1 MNQSNSHKE
10 VQLSFKL
17 DQFRLKPLWAILA
30 SLVLGSYLFYFH
42 LPVLNLRFL
51 QWIPALLFV
60 LLPLWGIAR
69 FRKPLGILYF
79 LLGALLL
86 ILPLF
91 SSPLFNSTKYR
102 NLINT
107 VEESK
112 FSEAVSPINM
122 ANVPIIDEAFAASLA
137 EKKLGEDFA
146 LGSRVNLGTPTIQ
159 MVDGKLYWV
168 VPLLHSGFFKWLAN
182 IDNGTPGYIMVSAT
196 NSQDIKFIREVNG
209 KALNLRYQSNS
220 YFNQDLKRHLYLS
233 GITGVAMAGDTFE
246 IDDNGEPY
254 WTITIYNKKIGVR
267 GNEALGL
274 ATVHA
279 GSGEVNYYP
288 LIRTETG
295 FDDHLIPEWVDRVQ
309 PSYFVIPQLNW
320 WGKYVRGF
328 WNTLFGKRDMLNTT
342 SGFNVIYMDD
352 GKSYFYTGMSSV
364 GADEGTVGFILS
376 NTRNK
381 ETSLY
386 LISGATEYAAMR
398 SAQGKVQQ
406 FKYYATFPI
415 LVNLESVPTYFMTLK
430 DAAGLVKMYCFVSVS
445 DFSLVGV
452 GETVKAARENYQMN
466 LATSRSESVNLSNI
480 SQAQTDGIINR
491 ISTDVK
497 DGRSYYYFSLVDNPG
512 LIFVATSNL
521 SSYLPLSKAGDRV
534 SMKYIQTSG
543 KEININEFTNYD
555 LER

>member
-10 VQLSFKL
+10 VQLSFKI

-69 FRKPLGILYF
+69 FRKALGILYF

-288 LIRTETG
+288 LIRTDTG

-415 LVNLESVPTYFMTLK
+415 LANLESVPTYFMTLK

-534 SMKYIQTSG
+534 SMKYIQTSE

>member
-17 DQFRLKPLWAILA
+17 DQFRLKPIWAILA
-30 SLVLGSYLFYFH
+30 SLVLGLYLFYFH

-60 LLPLWGIAR
+60 LLPLWGISKL
-69 FRKPLGILYF
+69 RKPLGILYF

-91 SSPLFNSTKYR
+91 SSPLFNSAKYR

-112 FSEAVSPINM
+112 FSDAVSPINM

-196 NSQDIKFIREVNG
+196 NSQDIRFIREVNG

-279 GSGEVNYYP
+279 GTGEVKYYP
-288 LIRTETG
+288 LIRTDTG
-295 FDDHLIPEWVDRVQ
+295 FDDRLIPEWVDRVQ

-364 GADEGTVGFILS
+364 GADEGTVGFVLS

-415 LVNLESVPTYFMTLK
+415 LVNMESVPTYFMTLK

-466 LATSRSESVNLSNI
+466 LATSRSESVNLTNV
-480 SQAQTDGIINR
+480 SQAQKDGIINR

-497 DGRSYYYFSLVDNPG
+497 DGRSYYYFSLEDNPG

-534 SMKYIQTSG
+534 SLKYIQTSG